1 MSLSSPAL
9 TFIKNGTLVT
19 ASDTF
24 SADLLLEG
32 ERIARIEQPGRPAPA
47 EARVLDASGCYVL
60 PGGIDAHTHL
70 DMPFGG
76 TTSSD
81 DFETGTRA
89 AAYGGTTCLID
100 FAIQQKGGTL
110 REALD
115 TWHKKAA
122 GKACIDYAFHMIMTD
137 APAACL
143 GEMGELVREGVTSFK
158 LFMAYPGVLL
168 LDDQSIFRCMLRAGE
183 IGALICMH
191 AETGLPIDVLVERA
205 LEKGHTAPIYHAL
218 TRPEAAEATGTE
230 RAIALAEMARVPVYI
245 VHLSAQRALERVME
259 ARDRGLP
266 AYAETCPQYL
276 FLDEDALRGTAED
289 AFSGAK
295 YVCTPPLRPK
305 HHHDHLWRGLRNYD
319 LQVVSTD
326 HCPFCMKDQK
336 ELGRSSFAKIPN
348 GMPGIE
354 TRLHLMHEAVNEGRL
369 SINRFVEITSTA
381 PAKIFGLY
389 PKKGS
394 LGIGADADVV
404 VWDPKRRF
412 TLSHQN
418 LHMRVDYAAYPEKT
432 VTGSPRYVLSRGE
445 LIVDAT
451 AEQPRFFGRPGRGK
465 FQRRSTF
472 SL

>member
-1 MSLSSPAL
+1 MVTL
-9 TFIKNGTLVT
+9 IKNGTLVT
-19 ASDTF
+19 AADTF
-24 SADLLLEG
+24 VADLWIEG
-32 ERIARIEQPGRPAPA
+32 TRIVRISDASERALRPPGEVR
-47 EARVLDASGCYVL
+47 ELDATGHYVF

-81 DFETGTRA
+81 DFLTGTRA
-89 AAYGGTTCLID
+89 AAHGGTTTIID

-110 REALD
+110 RQALD
-115 TWHKKAA
+115 TWHEKAK
-122 GKACIDYAFHMIMTD
+122 GKACIDYGFHMITTD
-137 APAACL
+137 APPAAL
-143 GEMGELVREGVTSFK
+143 SEMGDLVREGVTSFK
-158 LFMAYPGVLL
+158 LFMAYPGVLM

-191 AETGLPIDVLVERA
+191 AETGMPIDVLVERA
-205 LEKGHTAPIYHAL
+205 LAKGHTAPIYHAL
-218 TRPEAAEATGTE
+218 TRPEVAEATGTE
-230 RAIALAEMARVPVYI
+230 RALALAEMAKVPVYI

-276 FLDEDALRGTAED
+276 FLDEDALRGTPED
-289 AFSGAK
+289 EFAGAK

-305 HHHDHLWRGLRNYD
+305 SFQPHLWRGLRNYD

-336 ELGRSSFAKIPN
+336 ELGRGSFAKIPN

-354 TRLHLMHEAVNEGRL
+354 TRLHLLHEAVNEGKISL
-369 SINRFVEITSTA
+369 NRFVEITSTA

-389 PKKGS
+389 PRKGS
-394 LGIGADADVV
+394 LAIGADADLV
-404 VWDPKRRF
+404 VWDPKQRF
-412 TLSHQN
+412 TLSAEN

-432 VTGSPRYVLSRGE
+432 VTGAPAYVFSRGE
-445 LIVDAT
+445 LVV
-451 AEQPRFFGRPGRGK
+451 QGNQFVGKPGRGQFIK
-465 FQRRSTF
+465 RSTF